1 MSDYPAEDTPVRVD
15 ISTRTSPAGLRVAL
29 LTLTND
35 SERRPATLGPVG
47 LDNLEHALDTIRQSA
62 DYAAV
67 IITGTGRTFCA
78 GANLDTLSTPPSLD
92 AALGLAR
99 QGHRVFA
106 LLSSLGIPT
115 IAGINGTA
123 LGGGLELAL
132 HCTHRIALESAAPIG
147 LPEIGLGLIPGWGG
161 ATILPRLIGWDNALR
176 VIVDNAIVSA
186 TLTARTALSLG
197 IVDRVVGDIAS
208 DGLEFVDGLAEFSRH
223 PATAP
228 SAPPHELV
236 DTAVTRY
243 ASRPGNPTAALDEL
257 RRVFAVVGE
266 GSTADSF
273 AAEDAALSMLMMT
286 AEFRR
291 RLYAFRITSAANK
304 APAGTPEVPP
314 LSIGRVGVVGAG
326 LMASQ
331 IALAFAETLAVP
343 VVISDVAQDRL
354 DGATARIDQWL
365 SARVSKGSL
374 PASAKDN
381 ILARVHPTLSLAD
394 FADCDLV
401 IEAVFEDL
409 SVKQEVLT
417 QLEKVVSGDAILA
430 SNTSSLSIDSMA
442 TFVARSDRVA
452 GIHFFNPVA
461 AMKLVEVARG
471 TAESDTTLA
480 TAVDVAR
487 RLGKTPVIVADAPGF
502 VVNRLLST
510 FLGEALRAVESGIS
524 VDVVTQSLAPL
535 RLPMSPFALIDL
547 IGRTVT
553 LKMMQSLYASA
564 PERFFIGEALI
575 QLSAV
580 NDSSAIA
587 DRLTELDVT
596 PRPTDASTVHDTIVD
611 ALAREVKVMMVESVV
626 AQVSDIDLCMING
639 AGWPAAIGGLT
650 PYLDACGASVRA
662 TGGRFHPTTPFD

>member
-1 MSDYPAEDTPVRVD
+1 MSDYPAEDAPVRVD
-15 ISTRTSPAGLRVAL
+15 VSTHTSPAGLRVAL

-47 LDNLEHALDTIRQSA
+47 LANLEEALDTIRQSA

-78 GANLDTLSTPPSLD
+78 GANLDSLSNPPSLD

-106 LLSSLGIPT
+106 RLSTLGIPS

-161 ATILPRLIGWDNALR
+161 ATILPHLIGWESALR
-176 VIVDNAIVSA
+176 VIVDNAIVGT
-186 TLTARTALSLG
+186 TLTAREALSLG
-197 IVDRVVGDIAS
+197 IVDRVVGDIAA
-208 DGLEFVDGLAEFSRH
+208 DGLEFLDELAEFSRQL
-223 PATAP
+223 ATPP
-228 SAPPHELV
+228 SAPPRELI
-236 DTAVTRY
+236 DAAVTRY
-243 ASRPGNPTAALDEL
+243 ASRPGNPIEALNEL

-273 AAEDAALSMLMMT
+273 AAEDAALSTLMMT

-304 APAGTPEVPP
+304 IPAGTPEVPP
-314 LSIGRVGVVGAG
+314 LPIGRVGVVGAG

-331 IALAFAETLAVP
+331 IALAFAETLEVP
-343 VVISDVAQDRL
+343 VVISDVSQDRL

-365 SARVSKGSL
+365 SARMSKRTL
-374 PASAKDN
+374 TASTKDD

-417 QLEKVVSGDAILA
+417 QLEQVVTGDAILA

-442 TFVARSDRVA
+442 TFVTRSDRVA
-452 GIHFFNPVA
+452 GIHFFNPVS

-471 TAESDTTLA
+471 TSESDTTLA

-487 RLGKTPVIVADAPGF
+487 RLGKTPVLVADAPGF

-510 FLGEALRAVESGIS
+510 FLGEALRAVESGVS
-524 VDVVTQSLAPL
+524 VDLVTQSLAPL

-553 LKMMQSLYASA
+553 LKMMQSLYERA
-564 PERFFIGEALI
+564 PERFFVGDALA

-587 DRLTELDVT
+587 ERLTELGFS

-611 ALAREVKVMMVESVV
+611 ALAREVNVMVDESVV

-650 PYLDACGASVRA
+650 PYLDGCGASARA
-662 TGGRFHPTTPFD
+662 TGGYFHPTTLFD